1 MANSVTNKRVKQA
14 TVITYH
20 HKNHRQKT
28 EFYWES
34 FALAELYYVSS
45 VHLLAKA
52 ENGVDLGDL
61 NAKGHLPAPG
71 FMFHYRLCL
80 AVLKIVGRVVKK
92 EKKK

>member
-1 MANSVTNKRVKQA
+1 MI
-14 TVITYH
+14 VITYH
-20 HKNHRQKT
+20 RNTCRQNTKS
-28 EFYWES
+28 YWKS

-80 AVLKIVGRVVKK
+80 AVLNIVGRNVKK
-92 EKKK
+92 EMNI